1 MAYYITKVAE
11 NFFLIKNIKQV
22 TFTDLFTHVYFLFF
36 ILLSILLKAFP
47 LFLVHIAL
55 GVKIRMKAI
64 KILSV
69 TLTTA
74 ASVLFGILRLF
85 LMNM

>member
-11 NFFLIKNIKQV
+11 KFFLIKNIKQL

-36 ILLSILLKAFP
+36 ILPSILLKAFP

-64 KILSV
+64 KIL
-69 TLTTA
+69 LH
-74 ASVLFGILRLF
+74 
-85 LMNM
+85 